1 MANETKI
8 DTLSI
13 DIDYSAGTA
22 NTGLTNLTNTLEKL
36 ATVTAGSLSGLKS
49 ASTQLNRFTKVSQSL
64 DSAKITSFA
73 TNISSIS
80 SAVKPLT
87 ELGKTNLGSFFNQ
100 LKKLPELNKSLD
112 PTTIAQ
118 FTTKIK
124 DLSNAMLPLANNM
137 AKVTAGFSSLPSKLN
152 KVSSYTAKASK
163 SVSALSSISSLLNFG
178 AIFASARMVGNYL
191 SDFITS
197 SNAYVENLNL
207 FTVAMGESTE
217 KAKEWIGTVTDA
229 LGIEP
234 GGMMRY
240 MGVFQ
245 MMASGFGM
253 SADNAYKISKNLTQ
267 LTYDMASYFNM
278 NIDEA
283 AQKVQSAFAGEL
295 EPVRRLGYALDQAT
309 LKQIALNHGIEESF
323 TNMSQ
328 AEKAQLRYIA
338 LLTQIPQVQGD
349 MGRTIMSSANAIR
362 VLKQQ
367 FVILGREIGNIFIP
381 LLMKIV
387 PTAIAVVKVL
397 SKVAKAIASL
407 LGFELPD
414 LNWDSVSIGADIG
427 DGVADSLDDASG
439 SAKRLKRQL
448 AGFDELNNL
457 TSPTPS
463 SGGGAGGGAGGADF
477 ELDLPE
483 YDMLEGYTKGIKN
496 LTQQMMDFFG
506 LSEDSLGKLSW
517 SWKEMDK
524 NAKAF
529 AITLGAILAIKGL
542 VSLAK
547 IIKSLSVV
555 FGALKGDAT
564 GFFGIFTGSKA
575 ADSVGILSKIS
586 SGFSAIA
593 SALGLTVS
601 SLLLVVAA
609 IAAVIGTFVHAYKN
623 DEKFKQSIDNLVNA
637 FKSLWSTL
645 NSSLKP
651 LFEQLQPLIDM
662 FVNNIKIGTS
672 EIIKIGYEIL
682 KLGLKQIIDGITA
695 SLTIMNQ
702 LIQGDFSGAWETF
715 LNLFTNGWNNAQE
728 SMSKIIPSLET
739 IFTNIK
745 NSWKTVI
752 SAVHNLFKGLA
763 NWFNER
769 VIIPIA
775 QYFASLIKPII
786 ENFQNIWN
794 NITELW
800 GKSSGW
806 FSENV
811 IEPILS
817 VFIPLTQKIGEIF
830 STIWQIITSVFG
842 YIATWTNENVIQPTI
857 GFFMGLYEGA
867 TGAINLIWSMFTSVL
882 GFMADW
888 TNQNVI
894 MPIMSFFN
902 NLFNS
907 IANGI
912 TGVWNWIVNIFGR
925 IAGWINN
932 NVVQPVKNAFIGA
945 WEAVGNAIS
954 GIIRGAINGALYGI
968 ERTINNFI
976 YGLNSVVDIVN
987 KIPGVS
993 IGRINPLYLPRFA
1006 NGGFPSTGEFFLARE
1021 SGPEM
1026 VGRIGNKTTV
1036 ANNDQIVSGIQQGV
1050 YNAMINAQV
1059 GQTSSGTNVYIGNRQ
1074 VYRSFSNGL
1083 KTENNRLGTSA
1094 VRV

>member
-207 FTVAMGESTE
+207 FTVAMGESTD
-217 KAKEWIGTVTDA
+217 KAKEWIETVTDA
-229 LGIEP
+229 LGIDP
-234 GGMMRY
+234 SGMMRY

-245 MMASGFGM
+245 MMATGFGL
-253 SADNAYKISKNLTQ
+253 SSNAAYTMSKNLTQ
-267 LTYDMASYFNM
+267 LTYDISSFYNIG
-278 NIDEA
+278 IDEA
-283 AQKVQSAFAGEL
+283 AQKVQSALAGEL

-309 LKQIALNHGIEESF
+309 LKQIAYNQGIEESF
-323 TNMSQ
+323 TEMSQ

-338 LLTQIPQVQGD
+338 LLTQNQQVQGD

-367 FVILGREIGNIFIP
+367 FTILGREIGNMFIP
-381 LLMKIV
+381 ILMKVV
-387 PTAIAVVKVL
+387 PVAIAVVKVL
-397 SKVAKAIASL
+397 SKVAKAIANL

-427 DGVADSLDDASG
+427 DGVADSLDNASD
-439 SAKRLKRQL
+439 SAKKLKRQL
-448 AGFDELNNL
+448 GVFDELNNY

-463 SGGGAGGGAGGADF
+463 SGGGDDGGAGLPDF

-483 YDMLEGYTKGIKN
+483 YDMLEGFTKGIDD
-496 LTQQMMDFFG
+496 LTDKIMKFFG
-506 LSEDSLGKLSW
+506 ITEDSLGKLSW
-517 SWKEMDK
+517 SWNDMDNK
-524 NAKAF
+524 AKAF
-529 AITLGAILAIKGL
+529 AITLGSILAIKGL
-542 VSLAK
+542 VGLAK
-547 IIKSLSVV
+547 IINSLSVV
-555 FGALKGDAT
+555 FGALKGAAT
-564 GFFGIFTGSKA
+564 AFFGIFTGSKA
-575 ADSVGILSKIS
+575 AGSVGLLGKIS

-593 SALGLTVS
+593 SALGLTVG

-623 DEKFKQSIDNLVNA
+623 DEKFKQSIDNLINS
-637 FKSLWSTL
+637 FKELWKTL
-645 NSSLKP
+645 TTSLKP
-651 LFEQLQPLIDM
+651 ILEQLQPLIDM

-672 EIIKIGYEIL
+672 EIIKIGYEII

-702 LIQGDFSGAWETF
+702 LIQGDFSGAWQTF

-739 IFTNIK
+739 IFSNIK
-745 NSWKTVI
+745 NSWKTIINIVQ
-752 SAVHNLFKGLA
+752 NLFKGLA
-763 NWFNER
+763 NWFNEK
-769 VIIPIA
+769 VIQPIGNF
-775 QYFASLIKPII
+775 FASLVTPII
-786 ENFQNIWN
+786 EYFQNIWN
-794 NITELW
+794 KITELW

-806 FSENV
+806 FNEKV
-811 IEPILS
+811 IQPILS
-817 VFIPLTQKIGEIF
+817 VFVPLTQKIGEIF
-830 STIWQIITSVFG
+830 STIWQIIVAVFG
-842 YIATWTNENVIQPTI
+842 YVATWTNENVIQPTI
-857 GFFMGLYEGA
+857 EFFVGFYNSVTTIISMLWNAF
-867 TGAINLIWSMFTSVL
+867 TGVL
-882 GFMADW
+882 GLLANW
-888 TNQNVI
+888 VNTNVI
-894 MPIMSFFN
+894 IPISNFFG

-907 IANGI
+907 ISNGI

-925 IAGWINN
+925 IAGWIND
-932 NVVQPVKNAFIGA
+932 NVVQPIKNIFIGA

-954 GIIRGAINGALYGI
+954 GIIRGAINGALSGI
-968 ERTINNFI
+968 ERTINSFI

-993 IGRINPLYLPRFA
+993 IGKINPLYLPRFA
-1006 NGGFPSTGEFFLARE
+1006 NGGFPQTGQLFMARE
-1021 SGPEM
+1021 AGAEL
-1026 VGRIGNKTTV
+1026 VGQIGNRTAV
-1036 ANNDQIVSGIQQGV
+1036 ANNDQIVAGIQQGV
-1050 YNAMINAQV
+1050 YNAMINAQA
-1059 GQTSSGTNVYIGNRQ
+1059 GQSSGGTIVNIGNKQ